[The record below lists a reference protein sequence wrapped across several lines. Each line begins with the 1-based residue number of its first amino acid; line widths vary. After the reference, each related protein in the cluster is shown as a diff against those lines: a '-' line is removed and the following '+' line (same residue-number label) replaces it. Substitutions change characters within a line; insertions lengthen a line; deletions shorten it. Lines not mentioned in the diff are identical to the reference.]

1 MDPGSCNSRDQGGRA
16 PIACIARPRSVRAR
30 RPWLGFHRGV
40 GSWRNP
46 PPEAPRQNSHT
57 GDDERKRKDHSHR
70 QPPPEVS
77 ELWIGLAKEFAEN
90 AGRAVDDREH
100 AGEDARTAQSALV
113 RKRVKDNER
122 QKSLEQGFVNLARMA
137 R

>member
-1 MDPGSCNSRDQGGRA
+1 MDPGSCSSRDQGGLA
-16 PIACIARPRSVRAR
+16 PVACIARPRSVRAR
-30 RPWLGFHRGV
+30 RSWLEFRREV
-40 GSWRNP
+40 ASWRDS
-46 PPEAPRQNSHT
+46 PPEAPREYSHAREE
-57 GDDERKRKDHSHR
+57 ERKRKDHSHR

-77 ELWIGLAKEFAEN
+77 ELRIGLAKEFTEN
-90 AGRAVDDREH
+90 ARRAVDDREH